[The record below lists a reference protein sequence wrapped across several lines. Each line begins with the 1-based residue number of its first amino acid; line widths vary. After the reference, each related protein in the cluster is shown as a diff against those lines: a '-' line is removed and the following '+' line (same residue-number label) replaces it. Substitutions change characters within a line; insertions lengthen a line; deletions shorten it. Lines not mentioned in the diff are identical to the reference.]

1 MPPPGPFFDP
11 YGSRFGSPKCPE
23 NGDVSQSCKSERK
36 TPLSG
41 WKAVFLWLRGLDLN
55 QRPPGYELL
64 SVSPSAT
71 LQCFPDL
78 FEPETAKNPEVVPL
92 RSTTIFSNL
101 GQGLGQEKIT
111 RESFLVL

>member
-1 MPPPGPFFDP
+1 L
-11 YGSRFGSPKCPE
+11 E
-23 NGDVSQSCKSERK
+23 TKSEEKPSDFARNQ
-36 TPLSG
+36 T
-41 WKAVFLWLRGLDLN
+41 VLWLRGLDLN

-78 FEPETAKNPEVVPL
+78 FEPETAKNSEVVPL
-92 RSTTIFSNL
+92 RSATIFSNL